1 LVECGAAVDKRR
13 DSEDDGKGLE
23 CPLVTAGAPVLG
35 IPEID
40 STALKEERDCA
51 KADSPDS
58 GKMGVKEMEVQAAKN
73 GKAEIFDDG
82 EKATCTGEFEVGNF
96 EAEVFGSLLSL
107 KIVADCSAKVE

>member
-1 LVECGAAVDKRR
+1 MVKRR
-13 DSEDDGKGLE
+13 DGEDDGKGLE
-23 CPLVTAGAPVLG
+23 CPLMTAGAPVLG

-58 GKMGVKEMEVQAAKN
+58 RKMGVKEMEVQAAKN
-73 GKAEIFDDG
+73 GEAEIFDDG

-107 KIVADCSAKVE
+107 KILADCSAKVE